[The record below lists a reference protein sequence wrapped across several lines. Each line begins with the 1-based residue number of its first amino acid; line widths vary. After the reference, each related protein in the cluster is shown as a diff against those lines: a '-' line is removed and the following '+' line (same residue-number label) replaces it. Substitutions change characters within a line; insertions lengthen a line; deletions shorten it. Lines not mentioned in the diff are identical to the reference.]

1 MRRPR
6 PGLSLEEDQ
15 SRYPPKV
22 PQEAGKKV
30 DHMDFGWLFIVVGVI
45 ITLFMA
51 AEVLSWNLS
60 RW

>member
-1 MRRPR
+1 MRRLR

-15 SRYPPKV
+15 SRHPPKV

-30 DHMDFGWLFIVVGVI
+30 DHMDFGWLFIVAGILV
-45 ITLFMA
+45 TLFVA
-51 AEVLSWNLS
+51 AHVISWHVS

>member
-1 MRRPR
+1 MGRPR

-15 SRYPPKV
+15 SQYPPKV
-22 PQEAGKKV
+22 PQEAKKGGL
-30 DHMDFGWLFIVVGVI
+30 MDFGWLFIVVGVI

-51 AEVLSWNLS
+51 VEVLSWNLS